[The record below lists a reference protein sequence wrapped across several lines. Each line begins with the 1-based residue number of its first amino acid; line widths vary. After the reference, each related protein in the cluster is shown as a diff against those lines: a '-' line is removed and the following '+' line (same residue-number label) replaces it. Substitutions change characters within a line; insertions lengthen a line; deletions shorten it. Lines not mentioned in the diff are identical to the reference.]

1 MVITDQASYPQA
13 FPLLAIRAELGAGI
27 DLWLNS
33 GTDNWQIDGYASN
46 PTVMCQLREASR
58 QFELFGW
65 MAVVLGAGDS
75 FHLVPRALAL
85 CTTGLDSF
93 AFQLGLGKWITS
105 LTMTVFYVLLY
116 YVWRERYEVEGQKSL
131 TIAVYALAAIRV
143 TLCMMPQNQW
153 LTDRSPLIWGIY
165 RNVPFALLSILVIV
179 LFYRSAKERGDKAF
193 GWMWL
198 TIVLSFGFYIP
209 VVLWAEAVPMIGM
222 LMIPKTCAYVW
233 TVMIG
238 YNAMKREL
246 RK

>member
-1 MVITDQASYPQA
+1 MWWQVSAMQAIVETLFDICY
-13 FPLLAIRAELGAGI
+13 LVTVLTVGIRMIRGAKG
-27 DLWLNS
+27 
-33 GTDNWQIDGYASN
+33 
-46 PTVMCQLREASR
+46 SR

-105 LTMTVFYVLLY
+105 VTMTVFYVLLY

-131 TIAVYALAAIRV
+131 TVAVYALAAIRV
-143 TLCMMPQNQW
+143 ILCMMPQNQW

-165 RNVPFALLSILVIV
+165 RNVPFALLGILVIL

-209 VVLWAEAVPMIGM
+209 VVLWAKAVPMIGM

-238 YNAMKREL
+238 YNAMKKEL

>member
-1 MVITDQASYPQA
+1 MQAIVETLFDICY
-13 FPLLAIRAELGAGI
+13 LATVLSVGVRMICGAKG
-27 DLWLNS
+27 
-33 GTDNWQIDGYASN
+33 
-46 PTVMCQLREASR
+46 SR

-105 LTMTVFYVLLY
+105 VTMTVFYVLLY
-116 YVWRERYEVEGQKSL
+116 YVWRERYEVEGKKSL
-131 TIAVYALAAIRV
+131 TAAVYALAAIRV
-143 TLCMMPQNQW
+143 ILCMMPQNQW
-153 LTDRSPLIWGIY
+153 PTDHSPLIWGIC
-165 RNVPFALLSILVIV
+165 RNIPFALLGILVIV
-179 LFYRSAKERGDKAF
+179 LFYRSAKEKGDEAF

-238 YNAMKREL
+238 YNAMSKEL
-246 RK
+246 QN